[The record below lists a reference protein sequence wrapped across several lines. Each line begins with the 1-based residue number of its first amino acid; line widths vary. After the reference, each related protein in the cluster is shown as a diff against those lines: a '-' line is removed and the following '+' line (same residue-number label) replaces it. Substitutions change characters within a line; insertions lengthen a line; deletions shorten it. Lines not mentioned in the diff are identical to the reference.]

1 MRKPKYHS
9 QELAGNAATSLSP
22 AMPQF
27 LHLSHLT
34 CFLHQ
39 RSAIKHSS
47 GWEANEVMSVARW
60 LVRFQRKT
68 PYKKHSDC

>member
-1 MRKPKYHS
+1 MRKPKHCS
-9 QELAGNAATSLSP
+9 QELAGNAATGLSP
-22 AMPQF
+22 VPQF

-39 RSAIKHSS
+39 LSAIKHSL

-60 LVRFQRKT
+60 FVRFQRKT